1 MTNFSMN
8 LMYICIDQGW
18 KDEYFAFDHEE
29 SFEKLTHVSTV
40 VRVIPSTERRNR
52 KFDSVH

>member
-18 KDEYFAFDHEE
+18 KDDYFAFDHEE